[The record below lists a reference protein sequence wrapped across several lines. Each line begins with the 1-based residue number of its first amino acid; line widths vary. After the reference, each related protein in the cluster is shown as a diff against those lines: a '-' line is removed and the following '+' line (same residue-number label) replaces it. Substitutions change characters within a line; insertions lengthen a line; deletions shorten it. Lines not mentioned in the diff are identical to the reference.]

1 MSLVTRCPNC
11 GTAFKVV
18 ADQLRVRHGLVRCGE
33 CQTVFDGRACL
44 QPSAAAV
51 PAVAPA
57 PPPWEA
63 APPTPAAPAV
73 LRSRP
78 AMLPAVSPWRDEGD
92 SLSAQDD
99 SEDEDGDGDGLA
111 PATAPVPA
119 PPVRPAVTVSEPE
132 PVSVAPAATGP
143 AVDRTL
149 RAEPQVWR
157 PGPREPR
164 LQDDA
169 TAEGLTVPG
178 EIRTRFSSAT
188 DSGRTPPA
196 FMDDDHARAR
206 GRRWRLWAWACALAL
221 VALGLQLV
229 YVYRDVLAT
238 SAPPLRPALE
248 AACRVLGCEVGYPR
262 RIERINITSSSLRA
276 LPGALSKVAAD
287 GAQGRS
293 RMALHAVMRNR
304 YDKPQLWPALVLEL
318 TDISDTVVAR
328 KVLLP
333 QDYLKPAQAGQPFGA
348 GEEVSLVV
356 PVDVH
361 GIAVNGYQIDKFF
374 P

>member
-18 ADQLRVRHGLVRCGE
+18 ADQLRVRNGLVRCGE

-44 QPSAAAV
+44 QPSSAAAPV
-51 PAVAPA
+51 EPAREGAQQAPA
-57 PPPWEA
+57 GQ
-63 APPTPAAPAV
+63 TPAPAV

-78 AMLPAVSPWRDEGD
+78 AMLPAVSPWRDEGAAPG
-92 SLSAQDD
+92 AQDD
-99 SEDEDGDGDGLA
+99 DEDESRQT
-111 PATAPVPA
+111 PAMPHVPA
-119 PPVRPAVTVSEPE
+119 PPFSLPASVPEPE
-132 PVSVAPAATGP
+132 AVGAPPAAAGP
-143 AVDRTL
+143 VVDRTL

-164 LQDDA
+164 LQQDDA
-169 TAEGLTVPG
+169 AAEGLAVPG
-178 EIRTRFSSAT
+178 ETRTRFSSAT

-196 FMDDDHARAR
+196 FMDDDHARAS
-206 GRRWRLWAWACALAL
+206 GRRWRLWAWACVLAL
-221 VALGLQLV
+221 LALGLQLA

-248 AACRVLGCEVGYPR
+248 AACRALGCEVGYPR

-276 LPGALSKVAAD
+276 LPGVLAEAAAD

-293 RMALHAVMRNR
+293 RMALHVVMRNR
-304 YDKPQLWPALVLEL
+304 YDKPQPWPALILEL

-361 GIAVNGYQIDKFF
+361 GIAVNGYQLDKFF